1 MMPTQGLADWYSQ
14 TIAGSPVW
22 AGIGF
27 FAVLLILTVAIGV
40 IGMLVW
46 GQISRMTRVM
56 RRKQRQ
62 NTQGYFVAIAPI
74 KGARGKASSR
84 ALMDNLQRHI
94 ANFSFGAPIEVVSA
108 PNPRVTAKFGKRD
121 AARNWLR
128 DNACDLIAWG
138 YREDGK
144 QSPIIMDVLSREGS
158 LTAKEAKYHRI
169 ALPPRLDD
177 ATETEQIA
185 AAYMLAR
192 ALQPGL
198 ADATAFRPEKLHGA
212 AKILG
217 KCIAQPD
224 NLPAETLA
232 VMEADYCRMALHL
245 GTEAHLEDVV
255 RLRRARLGSDEVSD
269 TMTTIATRLDLGR
282 ALLKLS
288 ETQFD
293 TARVREGMDHL
304 KIAIDLLRKNPTLQ
318 LATQATLAAQQG
330 QSMLQAHQ
338 RFSVMGG
345 GV

>member
-1 MMPTQGLADWYSQ
+1 MPTQGLADWYSQ
-14 TIAGSPVW
+14 TIVSSSVW

-27 FAVLLILTVAIGV
+27 ATALLLILIAVWV
-40 IGMLVW
+40 IGKLIW
-46 GQISRMTRVM
+46 GQASRMTRAM

-62 NTQGYFVAIAPI
+62 NAQGYFVAIAPI

-128 DNACDLIAWG
+128 DNACDLITWG
-138 YREDGK
+138 HREGGK

-217 KCIAQPD
+217 ECIAQPD
-224 NLPAETLA
+224 DLPAETIA

-245 GTEAHLEDVV
+245 GTETHLEEVV
-255 RLRRARLGSDEVSD
+255 RLRRARLGGDEVGNVD
-269 TMTTIATRLDLGR
+269 MTIATRLDLGR

-293 TARVREGMDHL
+293 AARVREGMDHL
-304 KIAIDLLRKNPTLQ
+304 KIAIDLLRENPTLQ

-330 QSMLQAHQ
+330 QSMLQARQ

-345 GV
+345 GI